1 MCVTRQGATMATVIA
16 IVEDDPDQRD
26 NYSDVLTAHGY
37 DVRAYADKPSALAGF
52 ESELP
57 ALALLDIMLGEDM
70 DGGFDLCME
79 LRKLSPTLPVIFLTA
94 RDSDADR
101 ISSQRMTAW
110 DYITKPVS
118 LEFLVARVHALL
130 RISEQLQQQP
140 AESTAFTVGA
150 LELNESSM
158 LVAWRGQ
165 PVNLTLTEF
174 WIIESLTR
182 NPGHVRTYD
191 ALSDVTRQGLVERN
205 TINGYIRRIR
215 NKFREL
221 DPQFD
226 RIQTVHGTGY
236 KWERDPE

>member
-1 MCVTRQGATMATVIA
+1 MPTTIA
-16 IVEDDPDQRD
+16 VVEDDADQRD
-26 NYSDVLTAHGY
+26 TYVDVLIANGY
-37 DVRAYADKPSALAGF
+37 AVDAYADKASAQSGFRMTLPDLAI
-52 ESELP
+52 
-57 ALALLDIMLGEDM
+57 LDIMLGQDM

-79 LRKLSPTLPVIFLTA
+79 LRNRSQTLPVIFITA
-94 RDSDADR
+94 RDSDVDR
-101 ISSQRMTAW
+101 ISSQRMMAW

-130 RISEQLQQQP
+130 RISEQLQTQP
-140 AESTAFTVGA
+140 VPENNVAVGS
-150 LELNESSM
+150 LEVNENSM
-158 LVAWRGQ
+158 LVHWKGN

-174 WIIESLTR
+174 WIIESLSR

-221 DPQFD
+221 DPDFD

-236 KWERDPE
+236 KWEQDHE

>member
-1 MCVTRQGATMATVIA
+1 
-16 IVEDDPDQRD
+16 E
-26 NYSDVLTAHGY
+26 NYSDVLKSHGY
-37 DVRAYADKPSALAGF
+37 DVRTYADRPSAEAGF
-52 ESELP
+52 ARELP
-57 ALALLDIMLGEDM
+57 NLALLDIMLGEDM
-70 DGGFDLCME
+70 DGGFDLCMQ
-79 LRKLSPTLPVIFLTA
+79 LRNMSSTLPIIFLTA

-130 RISEQLQQQP
+130 KISDQLQSAP
-140 AESTAFTVGA
+140 IPSTTVSVGA
-150 LELNESSM
+150 LELNEDSM
-158 LVAWRGQ
+158 LVRWKGQ
-165 PVNLTLTEF
+165 PVSLTLTEF

-221 DPQFD
+221 DESFD

-236 KWERDPE
+236 KWEQGSA

>member
-1 MCVTRQGATMATVIA
+1 MPTVIA
-16 IVEDDPDQRD
+16 IVEDDSDQRD

-37 DVRAYADKPSALAGF
+37 EVRAYEDRPSAEVGF
-52 ESELP
+52 ARELP
-57 ALALLDIMLGEDM
+57 DLALLDIMLGEDM
-70 DGGFDLCME
+70 DGGFDLCMQ
-79 LRKLSPTLPVIFLTA
+79 LRNMSPTLPIIFLTA

-130 RISEQLQQQP
+130 KISDQLQSAP
-140 AESTAFTVGA
+140 TGSTTLSVGA
-150 LELNESSM
+150 LELNEDSM
-158 LVAWRGQ
+158 LVKWKGQ
-165 PVNLTLTEF
+165 AVSLTLTEF

-215 NKFREL
+215 NKFR
-221 DPQFD
+221 DIDNGFD

-236 KWERDPE
+236 KWEQGSA

>member
-1 MCVTRQGATMATVIA
+1 
-16 IVEDDPDQRD
+16 
-26 NYSDVLTAHGY
+26 
-37 DVRAYADKPSALAGF
+37 
-52 ESELP
+52 
-57 ALALLDIMLGEDM
+57 
-70 DGGFDLCME
+70 
-79 LRKLSPTLPVIFLTA
+79 
-94 RDSDADR
+94 
-101 ISSQRMTAW
+101 MTAW

-130 RISEQLQQQP
+130 RIAEQLQTQP
-140 AESTAFTVGA
+140 SSDSSVSVGS
-150 LELNESSM
+150 LEVNEASM
-158 LVAWRGQ
+158 LVHWKGKPA
-165 PVNLTLTEF
+165 NLTLTEF

-221 DPQFD
+221 DPNFD

-236 KWERDPE
+236 KWEQDNE

>member
-1 MCVTRQGATMATVIA
+1 MATVIA
-16 IVEDDPDQRD
+16 IVEDDTDQRE
-26 NYSDVLTAHGY
+26 NYRDVLTAHGY
-37 DVRAYADKPSALAGF
+37 EVRAFPDRPSAEAAF
-52 ESELP
+52 DRELP
-57 ALALLDIMLGEDM
+57 DLALLDIMLGEDM
-70 DGGFDLCME
+70 DGGFDLCMQ
-79 LRKLSPTLPVIFLTA
+79 LRNLSPTLPIIFLTA

-130 RISEQLQQQP
+130 RISEQLQ
-140 AESTAFTVGA
+140 TAPTSENSVAVGS
-150 LELNESSM
+150 LEVNEKSM
-158 LVAWRGQ
+158 LIHWKGEA
-165 PVNLTLTEF
+165 VNLTLTEF

-205 TINGYIRRIR
+205 TINGYIRRVR
-215 NKFREL
+215 NKFRAL
-221 DPQFD
+221 DPNFD

-236 KWERDPE
+236 KWEPDYE